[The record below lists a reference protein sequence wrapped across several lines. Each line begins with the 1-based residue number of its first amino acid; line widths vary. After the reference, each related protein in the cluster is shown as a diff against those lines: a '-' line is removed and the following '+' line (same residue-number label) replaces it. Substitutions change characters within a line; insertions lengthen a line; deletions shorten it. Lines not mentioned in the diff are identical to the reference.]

1 MSENGCTWQASLRRG
16 LRNLLLLLAAGC
28 ALRVALYSWWLWR
41 FDADLLEQA
50 QTMSVHLRSGGQGD
64 VRPEPRFDPPPPEDH
79 RLQTYWQV
87 NAVAGKVLGAAAA
100 LCDFRFPVPSA
111 ASAPRFDWYHCYYL
125 HRMRVVTLPVHFGEG
140 ASGQELLLQFAQDH
154 RRFRERLEALDSWLV
169 LGTGLMVLAQL
180 LWNRR
185 KMWGRMREKRRGA
198 PVPSVLVRLLAGLFL
213 VVTVVLLLAGYATY
227 MLVEDG
233 WVRQMDQALENRA
246 RGVAALCDRID
257 GRWRLDVTHLD
268 TSIFRDAKSMQYF
281 QVWDERGAVV
291 GRSTSL
297 AHLNLPRPDSGLASV
312 RYDWF
317 HPTYLHR
324 TRIAS
329 LEVLREGEHLRV
341 CFGQD
346 YRGMKA
352 KLRELRG
359 ILLWV
364 WAGATFLLGALM
376 VLLVHVSLRPLRQIA
391 RRLQSLDAGHWGDFS
406 VDAVPSEVRP
416 LVDALSQALARLE
429 EAFRRERSLLANLA
443 HELRTPLAGLRTTLE
458 VGVVDEEVYA
468 REAMRSSVAITVQ
481 MQGIIDSL
489 LLLGRLESGKV
500 SSRMGVVDL
509 ETLLV
514 EYPEV
519 FTGVAC
525 DIDPGLRLRADRD
538 WLLLVLRNLLDNA
551 RRHAGEGGWIRLE
564 AHGLKDEVHLAIV
577 NSGCDLDVDEI
588 GRVFE
593 RFWRKDPARSVG
605 ARNAGLGLPLCRD
618 LVGNM
623 AGRISATLP
632 EPGAFAVEM
641 WLEGANSDDFIF
653 PSSSPNGDATQ
664 AQRGANP

>member
-1 MSENGCTWQASLRRG
+1 MSGSDRTWQASVRRG
-16 LRNLLLLLAAGC
+16 LRNLLVLLAAGC
-28 ALRVALYSWWLWR
+28 ALRAALYGWWLWR
-41 FDADLLEQA
+41 FDVDLLEQA
-50 QTMSVHLRSGGQGD
+50 QAMSVHLRPDGQGK

-100 LCDFRFPVPSA
+100 LRDFRFPVPPA
-111 ASAPRFDWYHCYYL
+111 GSAPRFDWYHCYYL
-125 HRMRVVTLPVHFGEG
+125 HRMRVVTLPVRCGEG
-140 ASGQELLLQFAQDH
+140 ASGQEILLQFAQDH
-154 RRFRERLEALDSWLV
+154 RRFRERLDALDSWLA
-169 LGTGLMVLAQL
+169 LGTALIVLAHL
-180 LWNRR
+180 LWKRR
-185 KMWGRMREKRRGA
+185 EIWERLREKRRGA
-198 PVPSVLVRLLAGLFL
+198 PVPSVLVRLLAGLCL

-227 MLVEDG
+227 ALVEDG

-246 RGVAALCDRID
+246 RGVVALCDRID

-297 AHLNLPRPDSGLASV
+297 AHLDLPRPDSVPGSV
-312 RYDWF
+312 RYGWF

-329 LEVLREGEHLRV
+329 LEVLREGERLRV

-364 WAGATFLLGALM
+364 WAGTMLLLGALM
-376 VLLVHVSLRPLRQIA
+376 VLLVHVSLLPLRQIA
-391 RRLQSLDAGHWGDFS
+391 RRLQSLDAGHWGDFPA
-406 VDAVPSEVRP
+406 DAVPSEIRP
-416 LVDALSQALARLE
+416 LVEALSQALVRLE

-458 VGVVDEEVYA
+458 VGVADEEAYA
-468 REAMRSSVAITVQ
+468 REAMRSSIAITVQ

-489 LLLGRLESGKV
+489 LLLGRLEAGKA
-500 SSRMGVVDL
+500 SPRMGEVDL
-509 ETLLV
+509 GELLS
-514 EYPEV
+514 EIPEV
-519 FTGVAC
+519 FAGAGC

-551 RRHAGEGGWIRLE
+551 RRHAGSGGWIRLE
-564 AHGLKDEVHLAIV
+564 ARRHGGEVHLMIA
-577 NSGCDLDVDEI
+577 NSGCDLDADEI

-593 RFWRKDPARSVG
+593 RFWRKDPARSVD
-605 ARNAGLGLPLCRD
+605 ARNAGLGLSLCRD

-632 EPGAFAVEM
+632 EPGTFAVEM
-641 WLEGANSDDFIF
+641 RFEGTDSDDFIF